1 MNAWI
6 SVALALCPLAALA
19 ASPAQNPQG
28 KPPAAQR
35 PVAAPPSTPAVP
47 RPPPQP
53 GSPAALAQQS
63 DRVALVKVGASRVEL
78 PNDNPRRMMTVT
90 PLDVVADYSGT
101 GPKKLELLQLGGRS
115 GQWEAHLPGDA
126 TFETGESA
134 VVFLRCRHP
143 KERQKCTL
151 VGLAAGKMRLVEGGG
166 GKEVLVS
173 TGSGVVKRPL
183 EAVVS
188 EVRSAGP
195 AAAKG
200 SKGAR

>member
-1 MNAWI
+1 M
-6 SVALALCPLAALA
+6 
-19 ASPAQNPQG
+19 
-28 KPPAAQR
+28 AQR
-35 PVAAPPSTPAVP
+35 PAAAPAVP

-63 DRVALVKVGASRVEL
+63 DRVALVKVGAARVEL
-78 PNDNPRRMMTVT
+78 PDDNPRRMMTVT
-90 PLDVVADYSGT
+90 PLDVVTDYFGT

-126 TFETGESA
+126 MFEAGESA

-151 VGLAAGKMRLVEGGG
+151 VGLAAGKMRLMEGGG

-183 EAVVS
+183 ESVVS

-195 AAAKG
+195 AAAKNP
-200 SKGAR
+200 KGAR